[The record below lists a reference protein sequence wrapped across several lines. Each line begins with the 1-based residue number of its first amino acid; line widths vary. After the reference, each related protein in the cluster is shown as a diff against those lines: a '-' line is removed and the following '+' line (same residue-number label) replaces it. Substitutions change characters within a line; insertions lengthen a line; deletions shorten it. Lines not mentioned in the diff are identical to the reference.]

1 MRLLGPREVKGKKEA
16 VLTYKLLSAKDDV
29 YRPRLGFE
37 RQIYSTMVGRDKELN
52 RLELQ
57 VMKVINGEGSVV
69 NIIGE
74 AGVGKSRLVAELK
87 KRELMKRVTFLEGR
101 AISIGRNLSFHLV
114 IDICKQWARIR
125 EKDSEA
131 MAFSKLQAA
140 VRESFSGKRRGGAS
154 ICGHPYGDEAVRYL
168 CRKGKGY

>member
-1 MRLLGPREVKGKKEA
+1 M
-16 VLTYKLLSAKDDV
+16 TYKLLSAKDDV

-57 VMKVINGEGSVV
+57 VMKVINGEGSVI

-101 AISIGRNLSFHLV
+101 AISIGRNLNFHLV
-114 IDICKQWARIR
+114 I
-125 EKDSEA
+125 EY
-131 MAFSKLQAA
+131 LQTM
-140 VRESFSGKRRGGAS
+140 G
-154 ICGHPYGDEAVRYL
+154 PQ
-168 CRKGKGY
+168 